1 MPFLETS
8 QVLDEH
14 RDYLSDPVRLE
25 AYSRAIAE
33 VVKPGDVVLD
43 LGAGTAIFAMLACR
57 AGAARVYAVD
67 DGGVIEIGRAAAQ
80 ANGFADRIKFLC
92 GHSTQIDLP
101 EKCDVA
107 ITEQMGGFGYEAG
120 VVEFFNDARRRLL
133 KPGAITIP
141 RRIETFLA
149 PIENP
154 ESYALVQFWEQRR
167 AGFDFSAAR
176 PFAANDEDFGTYE
189 AQHLIG
195 EARRATVFDLDQVCS
210 ASIALETELQIAR
223 AGLLHGLGGWFAAQ
237 LSTSAV
243 LTNSPLVEQS
253 LDRATAFF
261 PLEQPVPVTVG
272 DRVAVAMRLMP
283 EEDGVDWQVR
293 VIGANGESRAVFAQS
308 SARGELASREERALL
323 ASGYTPRLG
332 RHAEARRL
340 VLNLCDG
347 VATVEQIEREV
358 AGRHPEIFRSPG
370 AARRFVADTL
380 REYAE

>member
-1 MPFLETS
+1 MPFLETC
-8 QVLDEH
+8 QILDEH
-14 RDYLSDPVRLE
+14 KDYLSDPVRLE
-25 AYSRAIAE
+25 AYGRAIAE

-80 ANGFADRIKFLC
+80 ANGFADRITFLC
-92 GHSTQIDLP
+92 GHSTRIDLP

-107 ITEQMGGFGYEAG
+107 VTEQMGGFGYEAG

-149 PIENP
+149 PVENP

-176 PFAANDEDFGTYE
+176 PFVANDEDFGHYE
-189 AQHLIG
+189 ARHLIG
-195 EARRATVFDLDQVCS
+195 EARGAAEFDLDHICPH
-210 ASIALETELQIAR
+210 IIPLETELQITR
-223 AGLLHGLGGWFAAQ
+223 AGLLHGLGGWFAAH
-237 LSTSAV
+237 LSANAV
-243 LTNSPLVEQS
+243 LTNSPLAPRS
-253 LDRATAFF
+253 MDRAAAFF
-261 PLEQPVPVTVG
+261 PLEQPVPVTAG
-272 DRVAVAMRLMP
+272 DRVAVAMRLVP
-283 EEDGVDWQVR
+283 EEEIVDWQVR
-293 VIGANGESRAVFAQS
+293 VIGANGKLLGAFDQS
-308 SARGELASREERALL
+308 SSRGELVSREERARR
-323 ASGYTPRLG
+323 APGYAPRLS

-347 VATVEQIEREV
+347 VATVDQIEREV
-358 AGRHPEIFRSPG
+358 ARRYPEIFPSPR
-370 AARRFVADTL
+370 AARRFVAETV